1 VSEEPSL
8 PHLPRLRPQRVV
20 VEGRYAR
27 LEPLDPLRHASELHD
42 ATFAPGADARLRFLS
57 PVPEERSAF
66 EAHLATLAAVDDP
79 LFWAVIDRAT
89 GRCEGRQAL
98 LRVEPDHGVVEIG
111 HILWGAAI
119 SRRRAATEAFA
130 LAAGYVFDD
139 LGYRRLEW
147 KCNADNAP
155 SRRAAERF
163 GFAFEGVFRQHMV
176 MRGLSRDTAW
186 FSLLDREWPARRA
199 ALAAWLDPGNFLADG
214 TQRRPLERSRSG

>member
-8 PHLPRLRPQRVV
+8 PHLPRPRPERVV
-20 VEGRYAR
+20 VEGHYAR
-27 LEPLDPLRHASELHD
+27 LEPLDPLRHASELYD
-42 ATFAPGADARLRFLS
+42 ATFATGADARLRFLS

-163 GFAFEGVFRQHMV
+163 GFAFEGIFRQHMV